1 MQEHKTDMQH
11 RSTSIMRC
19 SCKSTYRP
27 PDVVPLRDGDTTP
40 IPCTAIRNGIDSEFY
55 ESCGKVGGKAG
66 GIGLCRRGRW
76 GEISGKGD
84 VG

>member
-1 MQEHKTDMQH
+1 MQENKTDMQH

-27 PDVVPLRDGDTTP
+27 PDNIPLRDGDTTP
-40 IPCTAIRNGIDSEFY
+40 IPCTAIRNGIDSEFS
-55 ESCGKVGGKAG
+55 ERCGTVGGKAG
-66 GIGLCRRGRW
+66 GIGMCRRGRW